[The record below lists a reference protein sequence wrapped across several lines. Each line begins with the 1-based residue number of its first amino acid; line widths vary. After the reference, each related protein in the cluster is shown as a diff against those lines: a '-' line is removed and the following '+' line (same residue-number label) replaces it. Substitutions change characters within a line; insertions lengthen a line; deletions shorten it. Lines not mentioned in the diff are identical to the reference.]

1 MIGPLLV
8 ILHAAACLVLMVLRR
23 MGYLRLSAS
32 FLAIAWC
39 VPVAGPIA
47 LLVVAYQND
56 HLIAGSK
63 ASELEDEAP
72 GDEDDVLQI
81 ELEDDETADAV
92 PLQDALLTKN
102 STERRAAILDALLT
116 DPTRYSSSIAEARGN
131 SDTEVSHF
139 ASTAMAELSKT
150 FDRQF
155 RTFQDSYER
164 YPDNAMLLTGYLD
177 FMERYLGSGLL
188 QGQMLTQMGDLYDSL
203 LWVKHGR
210 AETLHDDLRLAG
222 RLVESGRLEQAD
234 ALLTGMEST
243 WPKSQDI
250 WMMRL
255 RYYVAAR
262 DAAGIQ
268 RIVRDMGR
276 SRGLKTEAVREA
288 LDFWGRV

>member
-1 MIGPLLV
+1 MIGSLLIVLHLTFCLTMV
-8 ILHAAACLVLMVLRR
+8 ILWHRGHLR
-23 MGYLRLSAS
+23 MSAWL
-32 FLAIAWC
+32 FAVAFC
-39 VPVAGPIA
+39 VPVAGPVT

-56 HLIAGSK
+56 HFIAGSR
-63 ASELEDEAP
+63 STELEGEVPD
-72 GDEDDVLQI
+72 DEDSLQI

-243 WPKSQDI
+243 WPKS
-250 WMMRL
+250 
-255 RYYVAAR
+255 
-262 DAAGIQ
+262 
-268 RIVRDMGR
+268 
-276 SRGLKTEAVREA
+276 
-288 LDFWGRV
+288 

>member
-8 ILHAAACLVLMVLRR
+8 ILHAVACLVLMVLRR

-92 PLQDALLTKN
+92 PLQDALLTKS

-116 DPTRYSSSIAEARGN
+116 DPTRYASSIAEARGN
-131 SDTEVSHF
+131 SDAEVSHF
-139 ASTAMAELSKT
+139 ASTAMAEMSKA
-150 FDRQF
+150 FDGQF
-155 RTFQDSYER
+155 RTFRDSHER
-164 YPDNAMLLTGYLD
+164 YPDNVMLLSGYLD
-177 FMERYLGSGLL
+177 FMERYLASDLL
-188 QGQMLTQMGDLYDSL
+188 QGQMKNQMEELYDSL
-203 LWVKHGR
+203 LWEKRDR
-210 AETLHDDLRLAG
+210 AETLRDDLRLSR
-222 RLVESGRLEQAD
+222 RLVDSGKLGPAD
-234 ALLTGMEST
+234 DLLAAMEVS
-243 WPKSQDI
+243 WPKSQEI

-255 RYYVAAR
+255 RYHVAAR
-262 DAAGIQ
+262 DAQG
-268 RIVRDMGR
+268 VRRTVASMGQAK
-276 SRGLKTEAVREA
+276 GLKTEEVREA